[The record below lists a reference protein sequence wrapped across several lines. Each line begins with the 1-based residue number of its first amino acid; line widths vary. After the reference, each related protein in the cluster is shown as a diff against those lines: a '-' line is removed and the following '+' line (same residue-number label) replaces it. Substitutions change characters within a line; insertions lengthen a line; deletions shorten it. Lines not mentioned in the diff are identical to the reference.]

1 MINRYHISHALSHV
15 LKTLP
20 QDPGLCSNFLC
31 PFTSRSRLFA
41 LTTDLPGPADG
52 PLNIVQGN
60 ILASWS
66 QNQNPFRMSEGDKSD
81 GNLGVLPI
89 WALDDTR
96 YSSRI
101 AISWC
106 SCLATSRWWWIHNRS
121 SISYLTNT
129 LCQLLK
135 TLLKNA
141 GLFSKCPCL
150 FTSRSRLFVFVPMAR
165 ALSLLCEVGRMFW
178 RCRGTLHHTGRGW
191 PAQLTVRRNTNCF
204 YLKMN
209 RPVPQQHCNSV
220 PLQQEWK
227 NPTDSETWVSCA
239 NLNCTEIRVLKRVGK
254 WVAVDFKLHLVA
266 EAVSQTLAM
275 SLVPFSQSLPRGP
288 AKLRPQAW
296 SVAGSKCNGPFPNNP
311 RDGRSKADSLLPRLC
326 KKI

>member
-1 MINRYHISHALSHV
+1 MEIAADWMACWM
-15 LKTLP
+15 
-20 QDPGLCSNFLC
+20 DPA
-31 PFTSRSRLFA
+31 RLVN
-41 LTTDLPGPADG
+41 G
-52 PLNIVQGN
+52 
-60 ILASWS
+60 
-66 QNQNPFRMSEGDKSD
+66 
-81 GNLGVLPI
+81 
-89 WALDDTR
+89 
-96 YSSRI
+96 
-101 AISWC
+101 
-106 SCLATSRWWWIHNRS
+106 
-121 SISYLTNT
+121 SISPFH
-129 LCQLLK
+129 QW
-135 TLLKNA
+135 
-141 GLFSKCPCL
+141 CPSISGFFAINGIL
-150 FTSRSRLFVFVPMAR
+150 MARKSIPQVLYHTVFVPMAR

-227 NPTDSETWVSCA
+227 NTTDSETWVSCA

-266 EAVSQTLAM
+266 EAVSAN
-275 SLVPFSQSLPRGP
+275 PGNEFSSVLSVSFPRGP
-288 AKLRPQAW
+288 AKLCPQAW

-326 KKI
+326 KQI